1 MKKRSK
7 KSYMIDFFN
16 NQKNHNKEF
25 KLSEIDSEV
34 KKAYEQDTGSNA
46 IYTNRSINLNFLF
59 I

>member
-1 MKKRSK
+1 
-7 KSYMIDFFN
+7 MIDFFN